1 MDVIRLVCFRW
12 KMAIKVLLLKA
23 PSDDDTKDSYQEH
36 LQSLGFEVSLV
47 PVIEFSWVNSDSLL
61 AKLEEAES
69 YSGIIFTSKRA
80 VKAVELATAS

>member
-1 MDVIRLVCFRW
+1 
-12 KMAIKVLLLKA
+12 MAIKVLLLKA

-69 YSGIIFTSKRA
+69 YNGIIFTSKRA